1 MLNKGSGEGRRKII
15 EKEENI
21 QIGKGGEFS
30 SFSCLVLFPFCRSPV
45 P

>member
-1 MLNKGSGEGRRKII
+1 MLNKGSEEGKRKII

-30 SFSCLVLFPFCRSPV
+30 SFSCLVLLPFYWSPV